1 MWSILKKLINDC
13 LTETDGKTYCPF
25 RVGGFSL
32 SAAGIPTFLGLAVYA
47 VVKSAAHQFDMIG
60 FGTAFGAMMTGLAL
74 LAGGV
79 AVKAK
84 GETPAGDS
92 SNPQ

>member
-1 MWSILKKLINDC
+1 MWAMLKKLVKDC
-13 LTETDGKTYCPF
+13 LTEMDGKTYCPF
-25 RVGGFSL
+25 RVGGFAL
-32 SAAGIPTFLGLAVYA
+32 SSTGIPTFIALAVYTA
-47 VVKSAAHQFDMIG
+47 VKSADHHFDMIG

-84 GETPAGDS
+84 GEASGDAPNS
-92 SNPQ
+92 Q